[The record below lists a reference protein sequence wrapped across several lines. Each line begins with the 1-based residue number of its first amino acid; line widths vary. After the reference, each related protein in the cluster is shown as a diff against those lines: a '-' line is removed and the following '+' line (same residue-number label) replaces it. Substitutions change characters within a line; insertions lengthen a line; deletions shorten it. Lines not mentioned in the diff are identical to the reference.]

1 MAPAPPNRLGELSS
15 CGNFVSLPPQIQKSW
30 YSHLAIRTVTYAA
43 PMPESSDRIQLLGKP
58 FESLTLKLAEAQS
71 LEERTKVLRQMKV
84 LIVEID
90 MVILSSLRRDDQD
103 STNAVPHDCS
113 TTAA

>member
-1 MAPAPPNRLGELSS
+1 VTPPNRLEV
-15 CGNFVSLPPQIQKSW
+15 VSVSKVQQSQYLQWIVV
-30 YSHLAIRTVTYAA
+30 AVTFIA
-43 PMPESSDRIQLLGKP
+43 PMSHPPDRIQLLGKQ

-71 LEERTKVLRQMKV
+71 PEERTKLLRQMKV

-103 STNAVPHDCS
+103 STNAVLHG
-113 TTAA
+113 

>member
-1 MAPAPPNRLGELSS
+1 
-15 CGNFVSLPPQIQKSW
+15 
-30 YSHLAIRTVTYAA
+30 
-43 PMPESSDRIQLLGKP
+43 MPESSDRIQVLGKQ
-58 FESLTLKLAEAQS
+58 FESLMQKLAEAQS
-71 LEERTKVLRQMKV
+71 LEDERTKLLRQMKV

-103 STNAVPHDCS
+103 ATSAVSHDRS